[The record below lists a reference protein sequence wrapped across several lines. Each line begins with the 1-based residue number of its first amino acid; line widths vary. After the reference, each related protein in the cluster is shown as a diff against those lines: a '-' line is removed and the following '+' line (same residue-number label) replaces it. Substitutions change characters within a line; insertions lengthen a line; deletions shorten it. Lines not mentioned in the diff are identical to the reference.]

1 MSFPLGPANWSESAR
16 RLTLTR
22 AVGSVDGASWEL
34 EFGGAGVMFP
44 YLPRHWMYRAPVP
57 RTKAVSVEPR
67 ATFHGRVTAGGHTI
81 EVSAPDESTVAW
93 RYSGPAGGE
102 RYASNCSVAALALTV
117 RTRDQKTRLLHLP
130 AVPHTST
137 AHGSRRGPS
146 RLRPIPTPEDRP
158 KRRYRQREGAAERWA
173 ATGARA
179 DIVGIFPDDQA
190 AIRLAGALLIEQN
203 DEWPASR
210 RYLSEESLAL
220 VLADHDRRPEE
231 VIPEL
236 QAAA

>member
-57 RTKAVSVEPR
+57 RTKAVSLEPR

-203 DEWPASR
+203 D
-210 RYLSEESLAL
+210 
-220 VLADHDRRPEE
+220 D
-231 VIPEL
+231 
-236 QAAA
+236 